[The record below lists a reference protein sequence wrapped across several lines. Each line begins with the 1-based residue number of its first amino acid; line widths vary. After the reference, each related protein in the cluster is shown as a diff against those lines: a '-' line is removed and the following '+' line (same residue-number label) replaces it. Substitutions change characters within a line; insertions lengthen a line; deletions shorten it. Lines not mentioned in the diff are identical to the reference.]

1 MRRVGKWA
9 AWIVGALLVLAVIG
23 ALFGEEE
30 DDPGDE
36 QAAKQTATA
45 TATPTPTP
53 TPRPNVLVSFNGP
66 YETTSDTVTLRGNV
80 TPKDATV
87 RVRGATVER
96 SGRRWTAEV
105 TIDSPG
111 DSTFRVSA
119 TKPGYDMDRTRAV
132 VTRELSEAEIAA
144 QEAAER
150 EEFVS
155 EATTIDYD
163 QLAKNPN
170 RYKGTKV
177 VMQGQ
182 IFQIQEDGGQTWM
195 LLAVTNE
202 GYDFWDD
209 NVWVEYDGTIEG
221 AEEDIITVYGVVRGE
236 QSYETQIGGET
247 FVPKVEARY
256 IEE

>member
-53 TPRPNVLVSFNGP
+53 TPRPNVLVELQRP
-66 YETTSDTVTLRGNV
+66 
-80 TPKDATV
+80 V
-87 RVRGATVER
+87 RDDVGHRHAARQRHAQGRHGARARRHRRAVRACV
-96 SGRRWTAEV
+96 WTAEV

-119 TKPGYDMDRTRAV
+119 TKPGYDLEQTTRAV

-182 IFQIQEDGGQTWM
+182 IFQIQEDGGQS
-195 LLAVTNE
+195 LDA
-202 GYDFWDD
+202 
-209 NVWVEYDGTIEG
+209 
-221 AEEDIITVYGVVRGE
+221 ARGH
-236 QSYETQIGGET
+236 QRGL
-247 FVPKVEARY
+247 
-256 IEE
+256 